1 MGKEETTNKNKVK
14 IIALLA
20 VIIVIALFLQAGIL
34 YNINSKNAYKTSKVL
49 LNQVVDIIEKN
60 QKNEQDMI
68 KSLKEDYIVRAK
80 AVSYII
86 DAKPEAEKDTKELQK
101 IADLMLIDEIHL
113 FDKTGKIYSGTI
125 PKYYGYNFNSGKQ
138 MAYFKPMLKN
148 KKLTMCQD
156 VTPNTSE
163 GKKVMYAITWNE
175 TGSRMIQVGI
185 RPVRLLEEVKQNEVK
200 TVISNMPVYE
210 GINIFVANQE
220 NGKIYGATDKSKIGK
235 TLDEISIDGEKYNSI
250 RKKTG
255 NYIVE
260 VKFTT
265 SSNNINTLITLLIVA
280 VYLSIAAGC
289 ILVMVH
295 RLSKVKR
302 EKKEQSKIL
311 RSISEIS
318 NKDELTDCFNRR
330 AYEEDIANLSMDNEF
345 IYASVDVNGLKVIN
359 DSLGHA
365 AGDELLCGAATCMK
379 QCFHPYG
386 KVYRV
391 GGDEF
396 IIILPIDLAQF
407 EAIKEQFD
415 EIIKGWSGEQ
425 IKAISVSCGYV
436 SSKESMWSSIK
447 EIAHVADIRMYEE
460 KARYYKNSGVD
471 RRGLLITHEKTKS

>member
-1 MGKEETTNKNKVK
+1 MEKEEIANKNKWK
-14 IIALLA
+14 IIALMV
-20 VIIVIALFLQAGIL
+20 VIIVVALFLQAGVL
-34 YNINSKNAYKTSKVL
+34 YNINNKNAYKTSKVL

-68 KSLKEDYIVRAK
+68 ESLKEDYIVRAK

-86 DAKPEAEKDTKELQK
+86 DAKPEAEKDVKELQK
-101 IADLMLIDEIHL
+101 IADLMSIDEIHL
-113 FDKTGKIYSGTI
+113 FDKKGKIYSGTI
-125 PKYYGYNFNSGKQ
+125 PKYYGYNFDSGKQ

-175 TGSRMIQVGI
+175 SGRRMVQAGI
-185 RPVRLLEEVKQNEVK
+185 RPVRLFEEVKQNEVK

-210 GINIFVANQE
+210 GINIFVADKK
-220 NGKIYGATDKSKIGK
+220 NGKIYGATDKTKIGEY
-235 TLDEISIDGEKYNSI
+235 LNDISIDGERYNI
-250 RKKTG
+250 ITKKAG
-255 NYIVE
+255 KYIVE

-265 SSNNINTLITLLIVA
+265 SSKNTNNLITLLIVA

-289 ILVMVH
+289 IFVMIL

-302 EKKEQSKIL
+302 EKKEQSQML
-311 RSISEIS
+311 RSMSEIS
-318 NKDELTDCFNRR
+318 NRDELTGCFNRR
-330 AYEEDIANLSMDNEF
+330 AYEEDIANLSKEEVF
-345 IYASVDVNGLKVIN
+345 IYASMDVNGLKVIN

-365 AGDELLCGAATCMK
+365 AGDELLCGAASCMK
-379 QCFHPYG
+379 QYFHPYG
-386 KVYRV
+386 KVYRI

-396 IIILPIDLAQF
+396 IMILPIEPDQF
-407 EAIKEQFD
+407 EQIKQQFD
-415 EIIKGWSGEQ
+415 EGIKSWSGEK
-425 IKAISVSCGYV
+425 IETISVSCGYV
-436 SSKESMWSSIK
+436 FSKESEWASLK

-471 RRGLLITHEKTKS
+471 RRGQLVTHEKTK